1 MLEGQTRQVSE
12 MKQERRILSAKAPGP
27 DLDMP
32 AKEPVLSKVEGRM
45 PEQDDQALQ
54 EGQRALDTA
63 ITRLKER
70 YNGGILSVVL
80 FGSFARGKRDY
91 DDIDLL
97 IVTANSL
104 ASVHDM
110 TRKLAEEV
118 FGPLFWEYGALFSP
132 LVYDESQFD
141 RLRDFL
147 PLFQE
152 IKNEG
157 ILLYGRDIFAE
168 TPG

>member
-12 MKQERRILSAKAPGP
+12 MKQERRVLSAKAPGP

-32 AKEPVLSKVEGRM
+32 AKDRM